1 MNDHFLAM
9 LHPRI
14 VIVAVVIAVS
24 ILFIWS
30 YLNSTSKRTKAT
42 GETVNFALSETSGT
56 FPVETDT
63 LIEVQLRTSDA
74 VNHKMSAFDVTVAA
88 EGVAQ
93 ITGVDEPSSVP
104 TSAVAYQ
111 RLRKDVTATNARLN
125 YIITAPTAD
134 LPAVI
139 KFNVTIRGT
148 GNGNGKLKIDAPS
161 FYIAGR
167 VVESGGSSRTVTY
180 TLGTTD
186 LGDYTFAIVDGATPT
201 PGTTAT
207 PVELTPTPGVNA
219 TATPP
224 VSSPTPVATVNPTL
238 TIAPP
243 PGEVPVTLDI
253 KVKFQGITGEPPAA
267 ENRTLQVKVA
277 LVNQQNSYQPL
288 YRTIP
293 FTISPG
299 TNVWT
304 GQGVFN
310 AVPGAG
316 YKILIKGPKHLQKT
330 ICDSSPRESEIGV
343 YNCSTGALTIT
354 AQRGQLDFTG
364 IHLLAGDLPNQDG
377 ISNSYD
383 VSLIRN
389 NLDSTDRGILEAA
402 DLNLDGVINGVD
414 YQIINYALRIRGD
427 EQ

>member
-1 MNDHFLAM
+1 M

-14 VIVAVVIAVS
+14 VVVAVVLAVS

-30 YLNSTSKRTKAT
+30 YLNSTSKKTKAT
-42 GETVNFALSETSGT
+42 GETVNFALSETGGT
-56 FPVETDT
+56 IPVETDK
-63 LIEVQLRTSDA
+63 LIEVQLRTGDA
-74 VNHKMSAFDVTVAA
+74 ANQKMSAFDVMIAT

-104 TSAVAYQ
+104 ASSIAYV
-111 RLRKDVTATNARLN
+111 RLRKDVSATSARLN

-134 LPAVI
+134 LPSVI

-148 GNGNGKLKIDAPS
+148 GAGNGKLKIDAPS
-161 FYIAGR
+161 FYVAGR
-167 VVESGGSSRTVTY
+167 VLEAGGASRTATY

-186 LGDYTFAIVDGATPT
+186 LGDYTFAVIDGATPT
-201 PGTTAT
+201 IGVTVT
-207 PVELTPTPGVNA
+207 PVEPTPTPPVNT

-224 VSSPTPVATVNPTL
+224 VSSPTPVATASPTL
-238 TIAPP
+238 ITTPSQQ
-243 PGEVPVTLDI
+243 EVPVTLDI
-253 KVKFQGITGEPPAA
+253 KVKFQGITGEPAAA

-277 LVNQQNSYQPL
+277 LVNQQYSYQPT

-299 TNVWT
+299 TDIWS

-310 AVPGAG
+310 AVPGEG
-316 YKILIKGPKHLQKT
+316 YKIMIKGPKHLQKT

-343 YNCSTGALTIT
+343 YNCSTGALSIT
-354 AQRGQLDFTG
+354 AQGGRLDFTG
-364 IHLLAGDLPNQDG
+364 IYLLAGDLPNQDG
-377 ISNSYD
+377 IVNSYD

-389 NLDSTDRGILEAA
+389 NLGSTERGILEAA
-402 DLNLDGVINGVD
+402 DLNLDGLINGVD